1 MTTRAELRQQRDEA
15 RARAAEY
22 RQKANEL
29 RERLMYVTG
38 SFTADEYGQV
48 GKDSDG
54 QG

>member
-1 MTTRAELRQQRDEA
+1 MTTRAELRRQRDEA
-15 RARAAEY
+15 LARAA
-22 RQKANEL
+22 QATQDANEL
-29 RERLMYVTG
+29 RDRLMYVTG